1 MQWSTAEILLPFSVR
16 QRERERESEREKKAG
31 LTCDILKIAQVVS
44 LEKVSGYGVY
54 CGMIIRKM
62 A

>member
-1 MQWSTAEILLPFSVR
+1 MVNCRDSSPFLCEAE
-16 QRERERESEREKKAG
+16 RERERESEREKKAG

>member
-16 QRERERESEREKKAG
+16 QRERESEREKKAG